1 MKVWYPIILPS
12 IVLLV
17 LIMIDTHLL
26 SFQYRHQ
33 YWWIFLIFF
42 VFLGYISKQILEY
55 SQKDSQTKFS
65 MYYFSTM
72 IIRLLLSVL
81 LIFVLLFKEKDS
93 KVALVLNFFAIY
105 LLYFVFEIYYLLANL
120 QANSKK

>member
-1 MKVWYPIILPS
+1 MKAWYPIILPS
-12 IVLLV
+12 LALIG
-17 LIMIDTHLL
+17 LIMIDEYLL
-26 SFQYRHQ
+26 SSQYRHP
-33 YWWIFLIFF
+33 YWWLFLVFF
-42 VFLGYISKQILEY
+42 VFLGYISKQILEH

-65 MYYFSTM
+65 MYYLSTM

-81 LIFVLLFKEKDS
+81 LISILLFRETDS
-93 KVALVLNFFAIY
+93 KLFLVLNFLIIY